1 MESLELRVGD
11 DIARFSFE
19 VEGYAL
25 CTSVDTGIEVD
36 SLMSFTCD
44 SLLGGRFLALYVPS
58 FSDAMLHFCEL
69 KVYGQPGNIL
79 NEQTYV
85 YVHLRVF
92 CSVFSSGRVKFSVW
106 LGFRL

>member
-25 CTSVDTGIEVD
+25 CTSVDTGIDVD

-44 SLLGGRFLALYVPS
+44 SLLGGRFLALYVPG
-58 FSDAMLHFCEL
+58 FSDSMLHFCEL

-92 CSVFSSGRVKFSVW
+92 
-106 LGFRL
+106 